1 MPMIAVNDINMHYE
15 IHGEGEPLVLIAGL
29 ATDVTAYERLIA
41 ALSQRYRVIAF
52 DDRGVGRTDKPDIPY
67 TIDMMAEDTA
77 GLLSALGIGPAHVL
91 GVSMGGRIAVALALR
106 HPELVK
112 SLILVSTFVKRIP
125 TTWRRRLIGVWL
137 TLPLLRTLGD
147 KYPQPRYAALHQ
159 RDASRNYD
167 ATDRL
172 HEIGVP
178 TLILHGRKD
187 RVALYQLAEEMHAGI
202 QGSQMIAFD
211 GGHLFLFFRQQQFV
225 DGVCAFLD
233 SQTARPTQNG

>member
-1 MPMIAVNDINMHYE
+1 MPVVTVNDLNMYYE

-52 DDRGVGRTDKPDIPY
+52 DNRGVGRTDKPDIPY
-67 TIDMMAEDTA
+67 SIDMMAEDTA
-77 GLLSALGIGPAHVL
+77 GLLTALGIGRAHVL

-106 HPELVK
+106 HPDQVK

-125 TTWRRRLIGVWL
+125 ISGRRRLIDVWL
-137 TLPLLRTLGD
+137 ALPWLRTLGD
-147 KYPQPRYAALHQ
+147 RYPQPRYAALRQ
-159 RDASRNYD
+159 RQASANYD
-167 ATDRL
+167 ASDRL
-172 HEIGVP
+172 QEIRVP
-178 TLILHGRKD
+178 TLILHGKKD
-187 RVALYQLAEEMHAGI
+187 AVAPYQLAEEMYGGI
-202 QGSQMIAFD
+202 RGSQMIAFD

-225 DGVCAFLD
+225 DAVCAFLD